1 MQSSERVAPDLR
13 DPLFVSVRYP
23 RNRAMPRLFWTR
35 LSTSVT
41 LHPFSA
47 FTLSAPVADDGSL
60 SIEAIPMS
68 EKYTIVIFGA
78 SGDLTRRKLA
88 PSLYDLCRKGR
99 LPEKW
104 RIVGMA
110 RSEFTDDAFREHI
123 EAGVK
128 EFAKA
133 TYDAKKWREFAGNI
147 TYLQGDVNDLEQL
160 KALDK
165 SLSEWEDGDVANR
178 IYYLSIAPRLYEETI
193 TNLGQADMVH
203 EGHGWRRVV
212 IEKPF
217 GHDLA
222 SARHLN
228 DAAHQVLTESQI
240 YRIDHY
246 LGKETVQNLLV
257 FRFANSLY
265 EPVWNRN
272 YIDHVQ
278 ITAAETV
285 DVGHRASFYDGVGV
299 VRDMIQNHVMQ
310 LLSLVA
316 AEPPASFQA
325 EAIRNE
331 KAKVFSAIR
340 PIRPVDVASC
350 TVRGQYRKYRDADG
364 VAPGSTTPTYAA
376 LRLFVDNWRW
386 QGVPFYMRSGKALAA
401 KVTEI
406 TIFFKRPPHVMF
418 PMPEGAKLAPN
429 RLSICIQPDEGI
441 HFSFQVKVPDTPA
454 EMREV
459 DMSFH
464 YEETFGALAIP
475 EAYERLLLDVI
486 KGDASLFTRS
496 DAIELSWELIDPIL
510 AGWESK
516 HAPPLSFYESGSWGP
531 SEANHL
537 IAHDGYQWVYGCGH
551 ESEP

>member
-1 MQSSERVAPDLR
+1 
-13 DPLFVSVRYP
+13 
-23 RNRAMPRLFWTR
+23 
-35 LSTSVT
+35 
-41 LHPFSA
+41 
-47 FTLSAPVADDGSL
+47 
-60 SIEAIPMS
+60 MS
-68 EKYTIVIFGA
+68 DKNAIVIFGA
-78 SGDLTRRKLA
+78 SGDLTRRKLI
-88 PSLYDLCRKGR
+88 PSLYDLFRKGR
-99 LPEKW
+99 MPENW
-104 RIVGMA
+104 RIVGVA
-110 RSEFTDDAFREHI
+110 RSEFTDDAFREHV

-133 TYDAKKWREFAGNI
+133 TYEAKTWREFAKNV
-147 TYLQGDVNDLEQL
+147 TYFRGDLTEFEQL
-160 KALDK
+160 QEVDRILC
-165 SLSEWEDGDVANR
+165 EWEDGQTGNR
-178 IYYLSIAPRLYEETI
+178 LYYLSIAPNLYEKAVA
-193 TNLGQADMVH
+193 NLGAADMVH
-203 EGHGWRRVV
+203 EAHGWRRVV

-217 GHDLA
+217 GHDLS
-222 SARHLN
+222 SARKLN
-228 DAAHQVLTESQI
+228 TAVHQVLHESQI

-285 DVGHRASFYDGVGV
+285 DVGHRAQFYDSVGV
-299 VRDMIQNHVMQ
+299 MRDMMQNHVMQ

-316 AEPPASFQA
+316 TEPPGSFQS

-340 PIRPVDVASC
+340 PIKAQDVATC
-350 TVRGQYRKYRDADG
+350 TVRGQYRTYRDAEG
-364 VAPGSTTPTYAA
+364 VAPGSMTPTYAA
-376 LRLFVDNWRW
+376 LRFYIDNWRW

-401 KVTEI
+401 KSTEI

-418 PMPEGAKLAPN
+418 PMPAGAKPSPN

-441 HFSFQVKVPDTPA
+441 HFSFQAKVPDTPA
-454 EMREV
+454 EMRTVE
-459 DMSFH
+459 MSFH
-464 YEETFGALAIP
+464 YEESFGPMAIP

-510 AGWESK
+510 EGWNSK
-516 HAPPLSFYESGSWGP
+516 KAPPLHFYETGTWGP
-531 SEANHL
+531 TEADEL
-537 IAHDGYQWVYGCGH
+537 IAHDGYHWLHGCGLD
-551 ESEP
+551 SEE

>member
-1 MQSSERVAPDLR
+1 
-13 DPLFVSVRYP
+13 
-23 RNRAMPRLFWTR
+23 
-35 LSTSVT
+35 
-41 LHPFSA
+41 
-47 FTLSAPVADDGSL
+47 
-60 SIEAIPMS
+60 MS
-68 EKYTIVIFGA
+68 ETNAIVIFGA
-78 SGDLTRRKLA
+78 SGDLTRRKLI
-88 PSLYDLCRKGR
+88 PSLYDLHRKGR
-99 LPEKW
+99 LPENW
-104 RIVGMA
+104 RILGVA
-110 RSEFTDDAFREHI
+110 RSDYSDDSFREHV

-133 TYDAKKWREFAGNI
+133 TYDAKTWREFAKNI
-147 TYLQGDVNDLEQL
+147 TYFRGDITEFEQL
-160 KALDK
+160 KAIDK
-165 SLSEWEDGDVANR
+165 LLCEWEDDGKSNR
-178 IYYLSIAPRLYEETI
+178 LYYLSIAPNLYEETV
-193 TNLGQADMVH
+193 TNLGAAKMVH
-203 EGHGWRRVV
+203 EDHGWRRVV

-228 DAAHQVLTESQI
+228 QVIHQVLSESQI

-285 DVGHRASFYDGVGV
+285 DVGHRANFYDGVGV
-299 VRDMIQNHVMQ
+299 MRDMMQNHVMQ

-316 AEPPASFQA
+316 AEPPASFHA

-340 PIRPVDVASC
+340 PIRPPDVAGC
-350 TVRGQYRKYRDADG
+350 TVRGQYRTYRDAEG
-364 VAPGSTTPTYAA
+364 VAAGSTTPTFAA
-376 LRLFVDNWRW
+376 LRFYIDNWRW
-386 QGVPFYMRSGKALAA
+386 QGVPFYIRSGKALAA
-401 KVTEI
+401 KATEI

-418 PMPEGAKLAPN
+418 PMPEGAKPAPN

-441 HFSFQVKVPDTPA
+441 HFSFQAKVPDTAA
-454 EMREV
+454 EMRDVE
-459 DMSFH
+459 MSFH
-464 YEETFGALAIP
+464 YEESFGALSIP

-510 AGWESK
+510 EGWETNY
-516 HAPPLSFYESGSWGP
+516 APPLSFYESGTWGP
-531 SEANHL
+531 AEANHL
-537 IAHDGYQWVYGCGH
+537 IAHDGFHWVYGCGH
-551 ESEP
+551 DYEE